1 MTTLDTTLPDSP
13 TAPRIPLTAPVNLR
27 DLGGIA
33 VDGGTVRTGVAL
45 RADDLSTAD
54 QDTVDALVAGGLRAV
69 VDLRS
74 ADEVAVTGRGPL
86 ATRSEVT
93 YHHVPF
99 LADIGAASGDLT
111 GTDGAPDP
119 AEMMDQSR
127 FGAMYLRM
135 FEGAAAQIVTAL
147 AVVAH
152 SPGAVAFHCAAGQ
165 DRTGVLAAALL
176 LALGADEAAIV
187 ADYAR
192 TGESSAAIQERLAP
206 VMAPLLARF
215 GFDLDDAA
223 RAALRTGFSR
233 EPMRELLAALA
244 ERHGDPLTP
253 LRAAG
258 LTDGLVARLRERAL
272 VGPGA
277 A

>member
-1 MTTLDTTLPDSP
+1 MPDSP